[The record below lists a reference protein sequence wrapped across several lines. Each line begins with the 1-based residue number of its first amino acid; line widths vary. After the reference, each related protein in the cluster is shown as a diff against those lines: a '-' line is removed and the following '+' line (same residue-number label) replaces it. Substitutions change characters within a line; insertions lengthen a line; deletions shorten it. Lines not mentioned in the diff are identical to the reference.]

1 MRALLASTLLSLQI
15 VLLSAH
21 PHTSQESGDQLL
33 NSSQEPGGE
42 HVLNSSQKSGEH
54 VLSRQ
59 TRESHHLSRP
69 SSPDTR
75 RSRVPPASPRPS
87 RAFRLLLQIIIIF
100 IVIKCLIIIVI
111 AGNHRLQRRT
121 ANLNLLQREELS
133 SQFFSQLR
141 FVLSLNFHYREPL
154 HI

>member
-21 PHTSQESGDQLL
+21 PHTSQESGEHLL
-33 NSSQEPGGE
+33 NSSQEPG
-42 HVLNSSQKSGEH
+42 GEH

-75 RSRVPPASPRPS
+75 RSRGPPASPRPS
-87 RAFRLLLQIIIIF
+87 RAFRSVLQIIVIF
-100 IVIKCLIIIVI
+100 IVVKCLIIIVI
-111 AGNHRLQRRT
+111 SGNHQQQRRA

-133 SQFFSQLR
+133 SLFFSQLR
-141 FVLSLNFHYREPL
+141 FVSSSNFHQHCSFNH
-154 HI
+154 HIKLSSH

>member
-21 PHTSQESGDQLL
+21 PHTSQESGDHLP

-42 HVLNSSQKSGEH
+42 HVLI
-54 VLSRQ
+54 RQ

-75 RSRVPPASPRPS
+75 RSRVLPASPRPS
-87 RAFRLLLQIIIIF
+87 RAFRLVLIYLQIIVIF
-100 IVIKCLIIIVI
+100 IVVKCLIIVI
-111 AGNHRLQRRT
+111 SGNHRQQRRA
-121 ANLNLLQREELS
+121 ANLNLLQKEELS
-133 SQFFSQLR
+133 SLFFSQLR
-141 FVLSLNFHYREPL
+141 FVSSLNLQGTLLTFNFCQ
-154 HI
+154 I